1 MLWWIRK
8 RHILLFLILAVILF
22 AMNFHVIRV
31 GRLDFDI
38 IRKEK
43 MTLDDMYVDVRN
55 WLLADYFYHAP
66 RIRNYL
72 FFEKPYNRLL
82 ALIQEKKAQMEKI
95 REKNMELYDPEKDEL
110 NPLEKTIREWIDK
123 ILN

>member
-1 MLWWIRK
+1 MLWIRK
-8 RHILLFLILAVILF
+8 RHILLFLILAGILF
-22 AMNFHVIRV
+22 TLNFHVIRV
-31 GRLDFDI
+31 DKTDFDI

-43 MTLDDMYVDVRN
+43 MTFDDMYVDVRN
-55 WLLADYFYHAP
+55 WFLVDYFYHAP

-82 ALIQEKKAQMEKI
+82 ALIKEKKEQMERTRVKD
-95 REKNMELYDPEKDEL
+95 NDLYDPKKEKL
-110 NPLEKTIREWIDK
+110 NPLDKTIRNWIDK